1 MKPPVE
7 SKGNGKFIGLPQ
19 GTFQS
24 YAVSCDWKFA
34 LECFDR
40 EDQAMKHRKII
51 GCLLPAFLLLV
62 GLAGTSGVIHAQDNP
77 GFDREL
83 LKVQDQLLLRSGAVL
98 EGLIASENIT
108 KTEPISFETTAGEK
122 MLVDP
127 KLIDKVKKI
136 DTISQRYNAAVDKMK
151 DNAQGHRDMIT
162 WCEEQERGRLRF
174 QNQIEF
180 HRKRILVFDP
190 DDRPARTKLGYV
202 YLKDENR
209 WVNEDQFWSMQ
220 GYTRRGPRW
229 NSNLHNL
236 TQDQL
241 DQNKGE
247 LFAKRKKFSAWK
259 SRLRRMSKLEAVNSL
274 VSMADP
280 QLMPHIYQAYVETKD
295 PELRALYV
303 EVFASARPTTSSA
316 VSGLITAFMDD
327 RSDITLDY
335 LKQDDFNQKQ
345 IATLL
350 TKFLVSKNNATVQRA
365 GYALGE
371 LGSTNA
377 ILALAKALQTR
388 HQVRAAINNSGA
400 QRVQGNAGGDGFQFG
415 GQKAASANV
424 NNEEVLGALKKIT
437 GQDFGYSE
445 TAYQKWFIQ
454 NYTHV
459 DLKARR

>member
-1 MKPPVE
+1 M
-7 SKGNGKFIGLPQ
+7 N
-19 GTFQS
+19 
-24 YAVSCDWKFA
+24 
-34 LECFDR
+34 
-40 EDQAMKHRKII
+40 HRKII
-51 GCLLPAFLLLV
+51 SCLLPAFLLLV
-62 GLAGTSGVIHAQDNP
+62 GLAGTTRVIRAQDNG

-83 LKVQDQLLLRSGAVL
+83 LKVQDQLLLRSGVVL
-98 EGLIASENIT
+98 EGLIASETIT
-108 KTEPISFETTAGEK
+108 KTEPVSFETIAGEK

-127 KLIDKVKKI
+127 KLIDKVKKV
-136 DTISQRYNAAVDKMK
+136 DAVAQRYNAAVDKMK
-151 DNAQGHRDMIT
+151 DSAQGHRDMVT
-162 WCEEQERGRLRF
+162 WCEEQERGRIRF
-174 QNQIEF
+174 QNQIKF

-190 DDRPARTKLGYV
+190 DDRPTRTKLGYV
-202 YLKDENR
+202 YLKEENR
-209 WVNEDQFWSMQ
+209 WVDEDQFWSTQ
-220 GYTRRGPRW
+220 GYVRRGGRW
-229 NSNLHNL
+229 NSNLHKA
-236 TQDQL
+236 TQDRVDQVQGQL
-241 DQNKGE
+241 
-247 LFAKRKKFSAWK
+247 ATKKKKLNAWK
-259 SRLRRMSKLEAVNSL
+259 SRLRRMSKLEAINNL
-274 VSMADP
+274 VSIADA
-280 QLMPHIYQAYVETKD
+280 QLMPHIYETYAGTKD
-295 PELRALYV
+295 PALRGLYV
-303 EVFASARPTTSSA
+303 EAFASARPTTTSA
-316 VSGLITAFMDD
+316 VLGLITAFMDD
-327 RSDITLDY
+327 GDDIALDY